1 MKNDLFRKDAVD
13 RVTSPDQ
20 LNDYIKVVPTGVWF
34 ALAAVILALAA
45 MILFLTTTDLN
56 LLALIFG

>member
-34 ALAAVILALAA
+34 ALAAVILALVA

-56 LLALIFG
+56 LLGLIFG

>member
-34 ALAAVILALAA
+34 ALIAVILALAA

>member
-34 ALAAVILALAA
+34 ALAAVILALVA